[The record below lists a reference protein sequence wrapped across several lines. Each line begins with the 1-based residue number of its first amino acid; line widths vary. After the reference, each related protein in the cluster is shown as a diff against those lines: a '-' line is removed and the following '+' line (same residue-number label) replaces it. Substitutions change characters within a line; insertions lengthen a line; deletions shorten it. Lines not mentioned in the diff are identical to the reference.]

1 MHHGGAH
8 QYLVLLYGVIEWYNK
23 IDSRITVRFPAEL
36 LDNAKTVKNDAES
49 LNDLVVLALER
60 EVRRRKGLAA
70 HEKILAISK
79 QIPQQPDATE
89 LIHQLR
95 EGEERDV

>member
-1 MHHGGAH
+1 M
-8 QYLVLLYGVIEWYNK
+8 E
-23 IDSRITVRFPAEL
+23 SRITVRFPEEL
-36 LDNAKTVKNDAES
+36 LDNAKTVKTEEES

-70 HEKILAISK
+70 HQRILAIGRQLPK
-79 QIPQQPDATE
+79 QPDPTE

-95 EGEERDV
+95 EGEERDA

>member
-1 MHHGGAH
+1 M
-8 QYLVLLYGVIEWYNK
+8 
-23 IDSRITVRFPAEL
+23 DSRITVRFPAEL
-36 LDNAKTVKNDAES
+36 LDKAKTVKNDAES

-70 HEKILAISK
+70 HEKILAIGR

-89 LIHQLR
+89 LIHQIR

>member
-1 MHHGGAH
+1 M
-8 QYLVLLYGVIEWYNK
+8 
-23 IDSRITVRFPAEL
+23 DSRITVRFPVEL
-36 LDNAKTVKNDAES
+36 LNNAKTVKSDAES

-70 HEKILAISK
+70 HERILAISR
-79 QIPQQPDATE
+79 QLPQQPDVTE

>member
-1 MHHGGAH
+1 M
-8 QYLVLLYGVIEWYNK
+8 E
-23 IDSRITVRFPAEL
+23 SRITVRFPAEL
-36 LDNAKTVKNDAES
+36 LDNAKTVKSNEES

-70 HEKILAISK
+70 HERILAIGRQLPK
-79 QIPQQPDATE
+79 QPDANE

-95 EGEERDV
+95 EDEARNA